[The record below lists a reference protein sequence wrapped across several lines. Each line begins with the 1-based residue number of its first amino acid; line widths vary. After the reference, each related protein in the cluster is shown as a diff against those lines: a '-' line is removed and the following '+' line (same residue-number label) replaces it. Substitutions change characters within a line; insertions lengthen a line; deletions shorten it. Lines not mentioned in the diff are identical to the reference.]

1 MYWQSLGLELEDPT
15 LQNTTLEFDNSN
27 NLYLVSPIILLSIE
41 GGGGGRVWYGMEF
54 WEGDSVIFFETFTSL
69 YHVKY
74 CTKHLAI

>member
-41 GGGGGRVWYGMEF
+41 GGGRGGVWYGTEF

-69 YHVKY
+69 YHVK
-74 CTKHLAI
+74 